1 MDEVLRE
8 PDSPSEEHILDLEV
22 KSLRDTRDILEK
34 VGLNEAMTFIEDNH
48 HPRKGKITFHKCIVV
63 LKLTLLVGEEGGTFR
78 LRDQIIMVSHHRL
91 WRLLAEAA
99 IEELDFTTAE
109 SAYVRCKDY
118 PGIQFVKRLQ
128 NIQNQTIQ
136 KAEVAGWFSRY
147 IL

>member
-34 VGLNEAMTFIEDNH
+34 VGLTEAMTFIEDNH
-48 HPRKGKITFHKCIVV
+48 HPRKVV
-63 LKLTLLVGEEGGTFR
+63 KLLCNLSHIWKREG
-78 LRDQIIMVSHHRL
+78 DIIMTSRHRL

-136 KAEVAGWFSRY
+136 KAEVAGWFNR
-147 IL
+147 

>member
-1 MDEVLRE
+1 MEEVAGA
-8 PDSPSEEHILDLEV
+8 SQYH
-22 KSLRDTRDILEK
+22 
-34 VGLNEAMTFIEDNH
+34 
-48 HPRKGKITFHKCIVV
+48 
-63 LKLTLLVGEEGGTFR
+63 
-78 LRDQIIMVSHHRL
+78 SHHRL

-136 KAEVAGWFSRY
+136 KAEVSGWFSRY
-147 IL
+147 VRISRDAFFSTTMMNFLLNIHIRFDEAEKLYLEVDRRDLAVGMRRRLGDWFKVLTFRQRRLTS